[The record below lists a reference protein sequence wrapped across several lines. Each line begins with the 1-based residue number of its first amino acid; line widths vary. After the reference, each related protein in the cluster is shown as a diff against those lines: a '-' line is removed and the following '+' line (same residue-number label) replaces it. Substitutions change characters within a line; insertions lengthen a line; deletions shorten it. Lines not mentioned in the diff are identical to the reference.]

1 MGEVFPIYDQLGD
14 SSEAACWPLPTS
26 DQRWVFIRLIDIMD
40 NAVAN
45 ISNVVLLVLLGSIHP
60 FTIETRSLLLHT
72 RIVSVSEYLFGQIV
86 SPSRSD
92 WNVIF
97 KVLCFL
103 SSHWHVLYAGHL
115 SNIKTLIARECRW
128 ILLHLSIEQAAA
140 CMGVGN

>member
-1 MGEVFPIYDQLGD
+1 
-14 SSEAACWPLPTS
+14 
-26 DQRWVFIRLIDIMD
+26 MD

-92 WNVIF
+92 
-97 KVLCFL
+97 
-103 SSHWHVLYAGHL
+103 
-115 SNIKTLIARECRW
+115 
-128 ILLHLSIEQAAA
+128 
-140 CMGVGN
+140 